1 MCISLSGGLYFS
13 ALATSNC
20 HLAYCIGLVVC
31 FLRATDRALYKTP
44 TSLVSSRLHFPFS
57 SPCLGLFHAI
67 PRSAFEGFG
76 ALILGLPLDFD
87 FNCNPRPSAMRVLL
101 TNSKMIYN
109 VVLYSQDTHPW
120 HDCDAVKF
128 ILGCNSKYIFTSF
141 AYNFTYCTSK
151 RVLVTLVTNLSGGI

>member
-87 FNCNPRPSAMRVLL
+87 FVIQDRPQCVYYYQIAKWYTMWFCTHKTRTLG
-101 TNSKMIYN
+101 MI
-109 VVLYSQDTHPW
+109 
-120 HDCDAVKF
+120 
-128 ILGCNSKYIFTSF
+128 
-141 AYNFTYCTSK
+141 
-151 RVLVTLVTNLSGGI
+151 VTLWNLFWDVIRSTYSHHLRTILRIVRQNVY